1 MKSHFPI
8 INYFEKKHIIY
19 ADSAA
24 TTLKLKTVIDSVSNF
39 YSFETS
45 NVFRGLHLLAE
56 TATEK
61 VEMSRDI
68 VAAFIGAN
76 SSEIVFTSGA
86 TESINIV
93 ANGIEYEDDSEI
105 IVSILEHHSN
115 YLPWIEK
122 AKVISLEIDEY
133 GYIDIEQLRDNITCK
148 TKLIAVTYISN
159 VTGNIQPIKNII
171 DIAHQNGINVLVDA
185 TQAISHIPIDVK
197 EIDCDYLV
205 FSSHKIFGPS
215 GVGVLYCK
223 DSLLDKLNI
232 LKFGGGMVNR
242 SNRNIIYKDPP
253 YSFEAGTPNIEGII
267 GLGASLDFFRNNRLA
282 IYNHLR
288 ALNAYIVDKFRQ
300 FDFVKFPFV
309 LSKEHIPIF
318 SILPHNTILNSLEV
332 AKNFVNILDE
342 KELMADMLN
351 TGITKDI
358 NVYIGE
364 ENEKDEL
371 KDFSIV
377 TFKHRIGNKDL
388 GTIGIIGPKRM
399 DYAKVISVMKYIS
412 KKLNDNNNSN
422 E

>member
-185 TQAISHIPIDVK
+185 T
-197 EIDCDYLV
+197 
-205 FSSHKIFGPS
+205 
-215 GVGVLYCK
+215 
-223 DSLLDKLNI
+223 
-232 LKFGGGMVNR
+232 
-242 SNRNIIYKDPP
+242 
-253 YSFEAGTPNIEGII
+253 
-267 GLGASLDFFRNNRLA
+267 
-282 IYNHLR
+282 
-288 ALNAYIVDKFRQ
+288 
-300 FDFVKFPFV
+300 
-309 LSKEHIPIF
+309 
-318 SILPHNTILNSLEV
+318 
-332 AKNFVNILDE
+332 
-342 KELMADMLN
+342 
-351 TGITKDI
+351 
-358 NVYIGE
+358 
-364 ENEKDEL
+364 
-371 KDFSIV
+371 
-377 TFKHRIGNKDL
+377 
-388 GTIGIIGPKRM
+388 
-399 DYAKVISVMKYIS
+399 
-412 KKLNDNNNSN
+412 
-422 E
+422 

>member
-242 SNRNIIYKDPP
+242 IYSNRNIIYKDPP

-267 GLGASLDFFRNNRLA
+267 GLGASLDFFKNNRLA

-332 AKNFVNILDE
+332 AKILATNYDIVINHGYQCSQPLYRKFHIDGGAIRFSFHVYNTKEDVDYIFESLSNIL
-342 KELMADMLN
+342 
-351 TGITKDI
+351 ISTK
-358 NVYIGE
+358 
-364 ENEKDEL
+364 
-371 KDFSIV
+371 
-377 TFKHRIGNKDL
+377 
-388 GTIGIIGPKRM
+388 M
-399 DYAKVISVMKYIS
+399 
-412 KKLNDNNNSN
+412 
-422 E
+422 